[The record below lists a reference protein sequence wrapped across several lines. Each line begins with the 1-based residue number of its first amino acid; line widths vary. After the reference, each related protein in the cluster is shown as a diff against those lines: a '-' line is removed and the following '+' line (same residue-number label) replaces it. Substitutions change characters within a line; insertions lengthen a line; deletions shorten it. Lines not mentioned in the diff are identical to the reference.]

1 MRGIV
6 MDRRSVVFK
15 FEGDVEEISVETF
28 TQAVM
33 GYSHLVQIVA
43 KELDPNMR
51 VDVNISAIR
60 PGCIEAVMNAIAN
73 GLPGLLAGV
82 AGVAGDLAPIF
93 DAVTGYLELKKFL
106 ASNGAPTR
114 IDRNGDVNI
123 IVTQS
128 GGTMNVTNNV
138 IKVDGSVEAAR
149 TLQGLFSSL
158 DENEKVSGVSIE
170 NEGSVS
176 PSGFTAKH
184 EEFAGIAVAP
194 SCTVDSTRAKI
205 DEHAQLA
212 VSKAVL
218 EPSNSRKWEFY
229 YRGNKISAP
238 VIDTAFYEKLLSHS
252 WTFGI
257 GDYIDADLEVTQRLN
272 ALGIW
277 ENSKYRV
284 VKVHDVLTSPTDQEL
299 F

>member
-33 GYSHLVQIVA
+33 GYSHLVQIAA

-60 PGCIEAVMNAIAN
+60 PGCLEAVMSAIAN

-82 AGVAGDLAPIF
+82 AGVAGDLAPILE
-93 DAVTGYLELKKFL
+93 AVTGYLELKKFL
-106 ASNGAPTR
+106 ASNGAPTKIEQR
-114 IDRNGDVNI
+114 GEVN
-123 IVTQS
+123 VVMTQN

-138 IKVDGSVEAAR
+138 IKIDGSAEAAK

-158 DENEKVSGVSIE
+158 DDNEKVSGVSIE
-170 NEGSVS
+170 EDGSTAS
-176 PSGFTAKH
+176 SGFTAEHK
-184 EEFAGIAVAP
+184 EFASIASAP
-194 SCTVDSTRAKI
+194 SCTVDSTRTMI
-205 DEHAQLA
+205 DGHAQLA

-218 EPSNSRKWEFY
+218 EPSSSRKWEFY

-257 GDYIDADLEVTQRLN
+257 GDYIDADLEVTQKLN
-272 ALGIW
+272 SIGIW
-277 ENSKYRV
+277 ENSRYRV
-284 VKVHDVLTSPTDQEL
+284 VKVHDVLASPADQEL